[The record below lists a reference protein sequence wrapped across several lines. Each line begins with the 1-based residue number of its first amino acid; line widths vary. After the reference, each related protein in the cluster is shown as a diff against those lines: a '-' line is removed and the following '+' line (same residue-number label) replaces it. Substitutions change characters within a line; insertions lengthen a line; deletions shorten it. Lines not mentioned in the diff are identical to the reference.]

1 MANVQSNPISE
12 YDFAEELDQELNEHD
27 PPQVNKKKLISQKAL
42 TNRTWFSEQ
51 LHSADG
57 T

>member
-42 TNRTWFSEQ
+42 TNRT
-51 LHSADG
+51 
-57 T
+57 